1 MKVTSP
7 AGAHATR
14 CLESIHVAS
23 GIFGSVNIAVVH
35 MCHRTELIL
44 EEELCKTYSF

>member
-7 AGAHATR
+7 TAAHATR
-14 CLESIHVAS
+14 RSESIHVAS

-35 MCHRTELIL
+35 TCHCTERIL